1 MSVISQAQQA
11 TPDTRARVSLLLLGA
26 LVGLAWACGLRGVM
40 AEVAG
45 DDSGVDGVMTFGYIL
60 LPGVVTGL
68 LLGWAEHLRASGG
81 RPGWRWL
88 ALAPLTFTAV
98 LFSEGPL
105 GFLGIFEDGLGGG
118 AIGVPL
124 YGIVGGY
131 ALSGRGPVWGRAA
144 CGLLGV
150 HGRADLGADCELV
163 RTPPGR
169 RHPPGSV
176 GGPAL
181 LLTQPDSHARVLDPA
196 PCPRTADHSGA
207 VTRRARSR
215 RLHRTRRGS

>member
-1 MSVISQAQQA
+1 MSAISQARK
-11 TPDTRARVSLLLLGA
+11 TMPDTRARVSLLLLSA
-26 LVGLAWACGLRGVM
+26 LVGLAWACGLRGFM

-45 DDSGVDGVMTFGYIL
+45 DDSGVDWGMTFGYIL

-81 RPGWRWL
+81 RRGWRWL

-124 YGIVGGY
+124 YGILGGY
-131 ALSGRGPVWGRAA
+131 AVSGRGHLWGRAV
-144 CGLLGV
+144 CGLLASTVVPIWALTVTSFAPHLGIDTPRGAWV
-150 HGRADLGADCELV
+150 ALHFYSLILILMLACSIPLRA
-163 RTPPGR
+163 
-169 RHPPGSV
+169 
-176 GGPAL
+176 PA
-181 LLTQPDSHARVLDPA
+181 QRIDREV
-196 PCPRTADHSGA
+196 
-207 VTRRARSR
+207 
-215 RLHRTRRGS
+215 

>member
-1 MSVISQAQQA
+1 MSVISQARKT
-11 TPDTRARVSLLLLGA
+11 TPDTRARVSILLLGA
-26 LVGLAWACGLRGVM
+26 LVGLAWASGLRGVM

-81 RPGWRWL
+81 RRGWRWL
-88 ALAPLTFTAV
+88 ALAPLTFTSV

-131 ALSGRGPVWGRAA
+131 AFSGRGPVWGRAA
-144 CGLLGV
+144 CGLLAFTGV
-150 HGRADLGADCELV
+150 PIWALTVSSFAPHLAVDTPQGAWVALHYYSLNLILMLGCSIPHRA
-163 RTPPGR
+163 
-169 RHPPGSV
+169 
-176 GGPAL
+176 PA
-181 LLTQPDSHARVLDPA
+181 QRI
-196 PCPRTADHSGA
+196 
-207 VTRRARSR
+207 TREV
-215 RLHRTRRGS
+215 